1 MVEFIMGCCFSEKH
15 ISLKIATIVL
25 ISALQTGCE
34 ETPQNITPPPP
45 PFTGT
50 MTTPFV
56 SPPVTN
62 PHFVAR
68 TETGLADDERVVGIV
83 LNAGPRA
90 YPIKALSGMQSH
102 VVFGTSDNEACA
114 VTYCDRTDCV
124 RVFREEKPFQIQTGG
139 LVNGEMSLIINGQ
152 MYPQSAPAVP
162 ISDHPFVVTT
172 LSEWMK
178 TQPST
183 LIYLRGAFENSK

>member
-1 MVEFIMGCCFSEKH
+1 MGYCLLEKH
-15 ISLKIATIVL
+15 ISLRIAAIVFV
-25 ISALQTGCE
+25 SALPLGCDE
-34 ETPQNITPPPP
+34 KPKNITPPPP

-68 TETGLADDERVVGIV
+68 TEAGLADDDQVVGII

-102 VVFGTSDNEACA
+102 IVFGISENEACA

-124 RVFREEKPFQIQTGG
+124 RVFREEKPFQIKTGG
-139 LVNGEMSLIINGQ
+139 LVNGEMSLIVNGQ
-152 MYPQSAPAVP
+152 MYPQSDPAIP
-162 ISDHPFVVTT
+162 ISDHEFVVTT
-172 LSEWMK
+172 LGEWMGK
-178 TQPST
+178 HPET
-183 LIYLRGAFENSK
+183 LVYLRGSFENSN